1 MIKNF
6 FKISLRNITRQPG
19 YAVLNILGLTLGI
32 ACTLFILLYVT
43 EETRFD
49 KHHAK
54 GDRIYRIGSD
64 ITEPDDNFRWSS
76 TQLPLAPQL
85 KKDFPEVEEYVR
97 FVNNTDVRLEKGDEF
112 FIVEKGYIV
121 DSTVFDVFTFEMI
134 YGEPGGLDEPNTMM
148 LCESSAKIIFGDE
161 DPVGKGLISPSGNEY
176 KVTGV
181 YKDWPSH
188 SHIIP
193 EVMFSSTT
201 QQDWRNPGPGSWGGF
216 WLYSYVLLQEN
227 TDANAFEEKLQTII
241 DQHVAPIF
249 DQFEVKVKYEALNV
263 QDIHLYSTFQ
273 GEPEPVGNIAFL
285 YIFGAIGLF
294 MMLIACINYMNL
306 STSQATKRAMEVGV
320 RKVLGSERWQL
331 VLQFLTESILFT
343 LVAIT
348 LSYILVLLLLP
359 VFNASFGVTLS
370 RDLLWTPQVILGAL
384 GIILVT
390 GILGG
395 SYPALYLSGFR
406 PVKVLKG
413 SLSKGAGNPKLRISL
428 VTLQFAITIFM
439 IIGTGIIYDQM
450 SYLRDKHLGFDKDQ
464 IMHFEIPGEE
474 DQEKFPVLRDKLVR
488 DTRVESVSSASSTP
502 GGGYGK
508 NLMSVEDSQGVMDE
522 YGIDMYAVDFDYFP
536 SLGIEFV
543 KGRNFDLSFS
553 TDSTQAVIVNEA
565 MVERMGWKEPI
576 GKKFSRTDPENPM
589 TRRVIGVVRDFHQ
602 QSLYE
607 QISAIAF
614 FPNEINS
621 QIHLRFKIDK
631 ASELGEVISFAQSQW
646 NEVYPNKP
654 FEYDF
659 LDESFMELY
668 EEDQIRARI
677 FTLFS
682 IMMIVIACLG
692 LFGLAS
698 FTVEQRTKEIG
709 LRRVLGARA
718 TDIVYLLTRNFVF
731 MVMVATIPAFI
742 AAKYFMAQ
750 WLDTFSYHTSMN
762 YILYGLAFIMV
773 VGIALA
779 TTGYHALRAT
789 QNDPVKA
796 LRTE

>member
-6 FKISLRNITRQPG
+6 FTISLRNITRQPG
-19 YAVLNILGLTLGI
+19 YAILNILGLTLGI
-32 ACTLFILLYVT
+32 ACTLFILLYIT

-49 KHHAK
+49 KHHIK

-64 ITEPDDNFRWSS
+64 ITEPDDNYRLAS
-76 TQLPLAPQL
+76 TQPPLAFQL
-85 KKDFPEVEEYVR
+85 QKEFPEVEQYVR
-97 FVNNTDVRLEKGDEF
+97 IANYPDVRLEKGNEF
-112 FIVEKGYIV
+112 FMVEKGFTV
-121 DSTVFDVFTFEMI
+121 DSTIFDVFTFDMV

-161 DPVGKGLISPSGNEY
+161 DPVGKGLIAPSGNEF

-188 SHIIP
+188 SHFIP
-193 EVMFSSTT
+193 EVMFSSTN
-201 QQDWRNPGPGSWGGF
+201 QEDWRNLGPDTWGEF
-216 WLYSYVLLQEN
+216 WLYSYVLLKEN
-227 TDANAFEEKLQTII
+227 HDTEAFIEKLQTII

-249 DQFEVKVKYEALNV
+249 DPFEMTVAYKALNV
-263 QDIHLYSTFQ
+263 QDIHLHSTFL

-320 RKVLGSERWQL
+320 RKVLGSGRWQL

-359 VFNASFGVTLS
+359 IFNTSFGITLS

-413 SLSKGAGNPKLRISL
+413 SLAKGTGNPKLRISL

-450 SYLRDKHLGFDKDQ
+450 NYLSGKHLGFDKDQ

-474 DQEKFPVLRDKLVR
+474 DQEKFPVLRDRLVQDPR
-488 DTRVESVSSASSTP
+488 IESVSSASSTP
-502 GGGYGK
+502 GGGNGK

-522 YGIDMYAVDFDYFP
+522 YAVDMYSVDFDYFP
-536 SLGIEFV
+536 SMGIKFV

-565 MVERMGWKEPI
+565 MVKRMGWTEPI
-576 GKKFSRTDPENPM
+576 GKKFSRADPENPR

-614 FPNEINS
+614 LPNESNS
-621 QIHLRFKIDK
+621 QVHLRFKLDK
-631 ASELGEVISFAQSQW
+631 TSELGEVISFAQNEW

-668 EEDQIRARI
+668 EEDQ
-677 FTLFS
+677 
-682 IMMIVIACLG
+682 
-692 LFGLAS
+692 
-698 FTVEQRTKEIG
+698 
-709 LRRVLGARA
+709 
-718 TDIVYLLTRNFVF
+718 
-731 MVMVATIPAFI
+731 
-742 AAKYFMAQ
+742 
-750 WLDTFSYHTSMN
+750 
-762 YILYGLAFIMV
+762 
-773 VGIALA
+773 
-779 TTGYHALRAT
+779 
-789 QNDPVKA
+789 
-796 LRTE
+796 